1 MISRTVALFL
11 SLAFFVSSVLA
22 QPLNRPLKAEWRSYG
37 GSPGGTKYSQLK
49 QINRR
54 NVTRLQKAW
63 TYHTGDVSS
72 DQKSTHARRI
82 AAFETTPL
90 MVDGVLY
97 LSAPSNRIIAL
108 DAETGKEIW
117 KFNPQ
122 AEGEDLKYQQHRGV
136 SYWEGPSADGKRI
149 DKRILF
155 GTFDGRLIALDAN
168 TGKLLA
174 TFGRQG
180 TVDLRKGMTEGREGP
195 YGVSSPPAIYK
206 NLVIIGAQV
215 PETHPVG
222 PSGDVRAYDIRTG
235 ALVWQFHTVP
245 APGEPGHD
253 TWEGDSWRGRS
264 GVNVWSVMSVDVKR
278 GIVFLPIGSP
288 SYDFYGGD
296 RKGQNLY
303 GNSLVAL
310 DANTGKLIW
319 HYQTVHHD
327 IWDYDLP
334 AQPTLVTVRRGGRD
348 VDAVVQVTKMGFVF
362 VLDRAT
368 GKPLFPV
375 EERPVPQSVIP
386 GEASWPTQPFPLKP
400 PPLSRL
406 SVSRSEI
413 SNVTPESNKYCR
425 ELFDS
430 LKGGGQ
436 IFTPYGPELTLI
448 LPGTLGGANWS
459 GASFNPSTGY
469 LYVNV
474 NEVGAI
480 GAMQAQTTDSTVR
493 YRRASK
499 LGEYARFWDPNRYP
513 CLQPPWGTLNAI
525 DLKTGEVAW
534 KVPLG
539 VVDALM
545 AKGVPQTG
553 TPNIGGSVV
562 TAGGLVFIAATND
575 RRLRAFD
582 ALTGKELWVTTLP
595 ASGHATPMTYVG
607 PRSGRQYVVI
617 AAGGGGFF
625 SEEVADTLVAYALP
639 GK

>member
-1 MISRTVALFL
+1 MISKIITLFFQLALTA
-11 SLAFFVSSVLA
+11 SSTLAL
-22 QPLNRPLKAEWRSYG
+22 PNEKHPGAEWRSYG
-37 GSPGGTKYSQLK
+37 GSPGGAKYSQLK
-49 QINRR
+49 QINRQ
-54 NVTRLQKAW
+54 NVARLREAW
-63 TYHTGDVSS
+63 TYRTGDVSS
-72 DQKSTHARRI
+72 DQKSSDARRI
-82 AAFETTPL
+82 PAFETTPL
-90 MVDGVLY
+90 MVDGILY

-108 DAETGKEIW
+108 DAETGREIW

-122 AEGEDLKYQQHRGV
+122 AEDENLKYQQHRGV
-136 SYWEGPSADGKRI
+136 SYWEGPSADGKRL

-155 GTFDGRLIALDAN
+155 GTFDGRLIALDAD
-168 TGKLLA
+168 TGKPIA
-174 TFGRQG
+174 TFGSRG
-180 TVDLRKGMTEGREGP
+180 TVDLKKGMTEGRDGP

-206 NLVIIGAQV
+206 DLVITGAQV

-222 PSGDVRAYDIRTG
+222 PSGDVRAYNVRTG
-235 ALVWQFHTVP
+235 ALVWQFHTIP
-245 APGEPGHD
+245 PRGEPGHD
-253 TWEGDSWRGRS
+253 TWEGDSWRNRG
-264 GVNVWSVMSVDVKR
+264 GTNVWSVMSVDVMR

-310 DANTGKLIW
+310 NASTGKLLW
-319 HYQTVHHD
+319 HYQMVHHD

-334 AQPTLVTVRRGGRD
+334 AQPTLVAVRRGGRD
-348 VDAVVQVTKMGFVF
+348 IDAVAQVTKMGFVF
-362 VLDRAT
+362 VLDRIT

-386 GEASWPTQPFPLKP
+386 GEATWPTQPFPLKP

-406 SVSRSEI
+406 AVLQSEI
-413 SNVTPESNKYCR
+413 SDVTPESNKYCR
-425 ELFDS
+425 DLYDS
-430 LKGGGQ
+430 LKSGQ
-436 IFTPYGPELTLI
+436 IFTPYGPELTLTM
-448 LPGTLGGANWS
+448 PGTLGGGNWS
-459 GASFNPSTGY
+459 GASFDPSTGY

-480 GAMQAQTTDSTVR
+480 GAMRAQAPDSTVR

-499 LGEYARFWDPNRYP
+499 FGEYARFWDPNRYP
-513 CLQPPWGTLNAI
+513 CQRPPWGTLNAI
-525 DLKTGEVAW
+525 DLKTGEIAW

-539 VVDALM
+539 IVDALS

-553 TPNIGGSVV
+553 TPNIGGSIV
-562 TAGGLVFIAATND
+562 TAGGLVFIAASND

-582 ALTGKELWVTTLP
+582 AIAGKELWVTTLP

-607 PRSGRQYVVI
+607 RKSGKQYIVI

-625 SEEVADTLVAYALP
+625 SEEVSDALIAYALP
-639 GK
+639 EK